1 MKHEEPGSQRVAGW
15 YHIGFAA
22 LYAVAIIWHLRGAF
36 EHFTEESK
44 QNAERKR

>member
-36 EHFTEESK
+36 EHFKES
-44 QNAERKR
+44 R

>member
-22 LYAVAIIWHLRGAF
+22 MYLVALLWHLNGAHQ
-36 EHFTEESK
+36 HFQEG
-44 QNAERKR
+44 R